1 MDMDDADARHYVPNK
16 DYISGNWVEWRTKL
30 EDEDMDNEDVEN
42 LLQLD
47 EEIAESSNVPSSNED
62 VDDLDMRSEDRG
74 ITAAQ
79 KGKQKMVR
87 MA

>member
-1 MDMDDADARHYVPNK
+1 MDMDDAEARQYVPNE
-16 DYISGNWVEWRTKL
+16 DRSGNWVEWRSKT

-47 EEIAESSNVPSSNED
+47 AEIEESSNVPSSNED
-62 VDDLDMRSEDRG
+62 VDDIDMRSEDRG
-74 ITAAQ
+74 ITAVQ
-79 KGKQKMVR
+79 KGKQKMVQ